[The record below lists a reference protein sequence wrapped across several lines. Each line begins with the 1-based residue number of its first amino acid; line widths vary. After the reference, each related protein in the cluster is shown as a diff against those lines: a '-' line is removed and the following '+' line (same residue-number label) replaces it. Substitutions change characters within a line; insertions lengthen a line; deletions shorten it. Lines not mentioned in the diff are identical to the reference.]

1 MRLLNQVFE
10 FLFGLYSILQIP
22 SFFETLESP
31 AVAEYKHQQEL
42 ALAKAVASQPANAPK
57 ATKSKLMPLESFFP
71 GNESD
76 TDSDYEA
83 EMETI
88 AEDAPQRYVSFHDL
102 LTFSFWY
109 MILILCTSESGS
121 TLAGISMR
129 RLKL

>member
-10 FLFGLYSILQIP
+10 FLFGLYFILQIP

-57 ATKSKLMPLESFFP
+57 ATKSKLMPLESFIP

-83 EMETI
+83 ELETI

-109 MILILCTSESGS
+109 MILILCTFESGS

-129 RLKL
+129 KLKL

>member
-10 FLFGLYSILQIP
+10 FLFGLYFILQIP

-57 ATKSKLMPLESFFP
+57 ATKSKLMPLESFIP

-129 RLKL
+129 KLKL